1 MHSLR
6 HSFAT
11 HLLEAGA
18 DLRVIQQMLGHS
30 NIQTTCLYTH
40 ISVDQQADAPN
51 LIDLLDDTVNEKPE
65 KKRSDDSDQE
75 LV

>member
-1 MHSLR
+1 
-6 HSFAT
+6 
-11 HLLEAGA
+11 
-18 DLRVIQQMLGHS
+18 VIQQMLGHT

-51 LIDLLDDTVNEKPE
+51 LIDLLDDTVNEKPK